1 MQVGSGL
8 TFRKLG
14 RNEKC
19 WCGSGK
25 KYKHCHLNRES
36 QVPFPRSEVIR
47 RFKSAFSKKMC
58 LAPSSWSNECDGQI
72 AQAHT
77 VSKSGSLSRIAR
89 IGHVYSL
96 KPKFGAR
103 NNSDVQSIFSP
114 KLQGIKRASTFSGF
128 CARHDDS
135 IFSPLEK
142 RAFEGTSE
150 QCFLLGYRALA
161 RELYAKRAS
170 VDNLDLFQDLDRGR
184 SVEEQIR
191 FQSTNQAL
199 SLGARTGYRDIV
211 SHKSDYDQIL
221 LKGRFEDVRGY
232 VIEFASP
239 PSLMCSGSIFPEQ
252 DFNGAVLQ
260 DLWRLSKTPDLL
272 TFSSFFGGESGV
284 VVFSWLSSSDRSCAA
299 FTESLHAIPDRFLT
313 DSLLRFFFE
322 HCENLHLNPDWW
334 ENLSKS
340 NRTALVERFSISASP
355 HEERHIGVLMEDGVN
370 FEPWRVLRRY
380 RVPTY
385 T

>member
-1 MQVGSGL
+1 MP
-8 TFRKLG
+8 FRKLG

-25 KYKHCHLNRES
+25 KYKHCHLDRES
-36 QVPFPRSEVIR
+36 QEPFPRSEAIK

-58 LAPSSWSNECDGQI
+58 LAPSSWSNECDGKI
-72 AQAHT
+72 VQAHT
-77 VSKSGSLSRIAR
+77 VSKSGSLKKIAR

-96 KPKFGAR
+96 KPILGAR
-103 NNSDVQSIFSP
+103 NKLDVQSVFGP
-114 KLQGIKRASTFSGF
+114 KLQGINDASTFSGF
-128 CARHDDS
+128 CSRHDDL
-135 IFSPLEK
+135 IFSPIEK
-142 RAFEGTSE
+142 QVFEGTSE

-170 VDNLDLFQDLDRGR
+170 VDNLDLFQDLDKGW
-184 SVEEQIR
+184 SVEEQIH

-232 VIEFASP
+232 VIEFATP

-252 DFNGAVLQ
+252 DFSGAVLQ

-272 TFSSFFGGESGV
+272 TFSSFYGGESGV

-299 FTESLHAIPDRFLT
+299 FTESLHAIPDKLLT

-322 HCENLHLNPDWW
+322 HCENIHLNPDWW
-334 ENLSKS
+334 ENLPER
-340 NRTALVERFSISASP
+340 NRTGLVKRFSISASP
-355 HEERHIGVLMEDGVN
+355 NEERRRGVLMDDGIK
-370 FEPWRVLRRY
+370 FEPWKVLRRY
-380 RVPTY
+380 QVPTH